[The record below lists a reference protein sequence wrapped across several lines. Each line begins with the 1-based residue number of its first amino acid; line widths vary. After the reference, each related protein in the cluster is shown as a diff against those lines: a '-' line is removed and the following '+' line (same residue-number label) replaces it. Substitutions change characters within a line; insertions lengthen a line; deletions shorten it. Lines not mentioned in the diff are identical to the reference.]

1 MNTDAIGQRA
11 LGRSALGKVS
21 WRVLPLIGLGY
32 GVAYMDRV
40 NISFAAAR
48 MNADLHFSAAI
59 YGLGGGLFFLSYAL
73 FEVPSNLLLAR
84 FGARRWLAR
93 IMFTWGILAMAMM
106 LVRTPLQFYAVRF
119 GLGLAEAGFFPGVV
133 YYLGHWFPAAQRA
146 RAISRFYIA
155 WPLSTVVMG
164 ALAGAL
170 LGLNGRLGLTG
181 WQWLF
186 LAEGL
191 PSVLLSAV
199 VLTRLPDAPQTARWL
214 TPDEAGWIAGALAA
228 DAAAVPPAAHHDV
241 WRILASPPV
250 LILGAANALMLGA
263 SYAFN
268 LSAPQLLDA
277 ATHLGPTRV
286 GWLIAAAGL
295 VGAAAMLANSWRS
308 DVTGER
314 NLHTAVPLLGVA
326 AALALFALV
335 HAPWAAMTGF
345 VGFIGFQAAAAAV
358 LWLVVAQ
365 RLPAAHAA
373 AGLAA
378 INCLGQLGSF
388 FASWSWGVARDA
400 TGGYQ
405 AGLLVLPL
413 AFAGSAAIFA
423 VDKLRRQA
431 V

>member
-1 MNTDAIGQRA
+1 
-11 LGRSALGKVS
+11 
-21 WRVLPLIGLGY
+21 
-32 GVAYMDRV
+32 
-40 NISFAAAR
+40 
-48 MNADLHFSAAI
+48 
-59 YGLGGGLFFLSYAL
+59 
-73 FEVPSNLLLAR
+73 
-84 FGARRWLAR
+84 
-93 IMFTWGILAMAMM
+93 MFTWGLLAMGMM

-133 YYLGHWFPAAQRA
+133 YYLGGWFPAAHRA

-155 WPLSTVVMG
+155 WPLSTAVMG

-191 PSVLLSAV
+191 PAVLLSAV
-199 VLTRLPDAPQTARWL
+199 MLTRLPDAPGASKWL
-214 TPDEAGWIAGALAA
+214 TPDEAGWIAGELAK
-228 DAAAVPPAAHHDV
+228 DAAAAPPAAHHDV
-241 WRILASPPV
+241 WRILASPAV
-250 LILGAANALMLGA
+250 LILGAANALMLGG

-277 ATHLGPTRV
+277 ATHLGATRV
-286 GWLIAAAGL
+286 GWLIAGAGL
-295 VGAAAMLANSWRS
+295 VGAATMLANAWRS

-314 NLHTAVPLLGVA
+314 HLHTALPLLGVA
-326 AALALFALV
+326 AALALFAFV
-335 HAPWAAMTGF
+335 HAPWAAMAGF
-345 VGFIGFQAAAAAV
+345 VGFIGFQAASAAV
-358 LWLVVAQ
+358 LWLVVGA

-388 FASWSWGVARDA
+388 FASWSWGVVHDL

-405 AGLLVLPL
+405 AGLTVLPL
-413 AFAGSAAIFA
+413 AFAASAAILA
-423 VDKLRRQA
+423 ADKLRRPSPLPLEGRGRRG
-431 V
+431 